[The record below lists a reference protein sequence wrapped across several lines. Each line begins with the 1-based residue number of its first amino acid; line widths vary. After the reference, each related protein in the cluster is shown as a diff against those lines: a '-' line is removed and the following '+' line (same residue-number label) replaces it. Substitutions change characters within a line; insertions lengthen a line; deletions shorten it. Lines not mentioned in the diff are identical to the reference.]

1 MLQPYEPALCAELL
15 RSIDRTQIFKGKE
28 EIFLNKST
36 QKYSSLEQLPLMLHC
51 EDIAEVLG
59 VSQQNAYGLMH
70 AADFP

>member
-1 MLQPYEPALCAELL
+1 M
-15 RSIDRTQIFKGKE
+15 
-28 EIFLNKST
+28 NKST

-70 AADFP
+70 AADFPCMEVGKRLIVYREAFIAWIEVKSGLRSA